1 MLERGGCFLVS
12 TSIPLDAGRL
22 SGLIGLGYEAALDDS
37 AWRVFAAE
45 AAAAFGCQLGM
56 IEYQDAANS
65 GNSFIATG
73 GLSGFEEV
81 FSSFRTRRDD
91 DNYLLAIRDRPAGTV
106 QLGSE
111 VVGLDAMRQSDT
123 YSRLAMPWKLEHFLF
138 GAITTGSGVDAFF
151 SLGRTGRE
159 APFVEGDKAIISA
172 MVLSHLQRSLKHRR
186 VMASARSTNR
196 LLPSAIKHGVERGNL
211 QSLPAVLRSVYGLSG
226 AEFGLCR
233 ALIEG
238 KTLLEAADALYISRN
253 TAKTH
258 LARVF
263 DKTGVRSQAGLL
275 RLLAQNGSP

>member
-1 MLERGGCFLVS
+1 M
-12 TSIPLDAGRL
+12 
-22 SGLIGLGYEAALDDS
+22 IGLGYEAVLDDS
-37 AWRVFAAE
+37 AWRAFAAE

-56 IEYQDAANS
+56 VEYQDA
-65 GNSFIATG
+65 GKPRNSFIATG

-81 FSSFRTRRDD
+81 FSSSRTRGDD

-111 VVGLDAMRQSDT
+111 VVALDAMRQSDS

-151 SLGRTGRE
+151 SLARTGRE
-159 APFVEGDKAIISA
+159 DPFVEGDKAIIGE
-172 MVLSHLQRSLKHRR
+172 MVLPHLRRALKLRRDVASIRSADTPL
-186 VMASARSTNR
+186 S
-196 LLPSAIKHGVERGNL
+196 PAIMFGGERGNRQNL
-211 QSLPAVLRSVYGLSG
+211 SALLKSVYGLSR
-226 AEFGLCR
+226 AEARLCQ

-238 KTLLEAADALYISRN
+238 KTLLEAADTLDISRN

-263 DKTGVRSQAGLL
+263 DKTRVRSQSGLL
-275 RLLAQNGSP
+275 RLLTLGGTSM